1 MFYTCVN
8 RKGDYILCRGYE
20 KDENGNYSAVQNR
33 IKFSPTLF
41 IPSTKELTPYV
52 SIDGVD
58 VEPVEFETM
67 KDAKDFVGR
76 YNDVDNFEVYGN
88 QNYISQFIYE
98 SYPYE
103 IDFEPSVI
111 NVSYIDIEV
120 DSKNGFP
127 HPERATEIITSICI
141 KSNQHNEYF
150 IFGCG
155 EYDASDSNDIVY
167 IRCEDEIDLLTKF
180 INHWDTPR
188 YTPDI
193 ISGYYSRLFDIP
205 YLINRINK
213 VLGEDYSKRLSPWRT
228 INYRQIAVKGKNL
241 DTYEI
246 YGIQQLDYLD
256 LFQKFAYT
264 YGTLESYQLDYVAH
278 VVLGENKLSYDE
290 YSTLNELYEK
300 NYQKFIDYNK
310 KDVELVQRLEDKLGL
325 VNLAMTMAYRAGVNY
340 SDTFGTTMIWD
351 TIIYRD
357 LMKKRIVLQPNKIAS
372 KEAYDGGYVKAPH
385 VGLHRWVCSFD
396 LNSLYPSIIV
406 QWNMSPETIVSN
418 TKPLTVHEC
427 LYESFNFDKNYCY
440 AANGVKF
447 KRDKQGHI
455 PAIIVKMYDERKK
468 IKEKMLETE
477 REIESLK
484 NELFE
489 LKGEYNTEIEV
500 KLQELERKKIQLHN
514 NQMALKISLNS
525 LYGALANKYFRHYS
539 QPMAEAITLT
549 GQLSIQWSERAI
561 NEKLNTLL
569 GTNHDYVIAIDTDSV
584 VGDTQ
589 INVNGTTLKIK
600 DYYDS
605 LNDSFLK
612 KDDFNQDYVKHVET
626 FDVTPSI
633 NKEGSVEEKLIKYV
647 MKHKVKKEMFRITN
661 SFGES
666 VVVTED
672 HSIIVRNKRSGA
684 ITSIKPKNLSSEK
697 HEIINLNLNKM
708 FDDNFTVESLGVVED
723 DVYDL
728 EVDDNH
734 NFFGNGICV
743 HNSNYVCFDKLVKK
757 FKPKNEVTFLDKVCR
772 EAIEPHISAAYDSLF
787 SKFNCYEKRLEM
799 SREVIADIGIWTAK
813 KRYVLNVYDN
823 EGVRY
828 REPKLKIV
836 GIEAVKSSTP
846 EVCRNSLKQMFK
858 TIMTGS
864 EEATQ
869 NEISKFSEVFRTL
882 RPDEVSFPRGVSDID
897 KWYDKRT
904 LFKKGCPIHVRG
916 ALVYNDLLR
925 KLNLDKK
932 YRKIQN
938 GDKVKFCYLKVP
950 NSAKSNVISF
960 VDFLPT
966 EFGLHKD
973 IDYETQFEKAF
984 ISPILPVLDAVGW
997 TAENLNTVDDF
1008 F

>member
-8 RKGDYILCRGYE
+8 RRGDYILCRGYE

-41 IPSTKELTPYV
+41 IPSTKESTPYV

-111 NVSYIDIEV
+111 NVTYIDIEV

-141 KSNQHNEYF
+141 KSNQHDEYF

-264 YGTLESYQLDYVAH
+264 YGTLESYRLDYVAY

-300 NYQKFIDYNK
+300 NYQKFIHYNK

-357 LMKKRIVLQPNKIAS
+357 LMQKRIVLQPNKIAS
-372 KEAYDGGYVKAPH
+372 KEAYVGGYVKAPQ

-440 AANGVKF
+440 AANGVRF

-468 IKEKMLETE
+468 MKQKMLETE
-477 REIESLK
+477 REIESFK

-489 LKGEYNTEIEV
+489 LKGKYNTEIEV

-561 NEKLNTLL
+561 NEKLNAIL
-569 GTNHDYVIAIDTDSV
+569 GTNYDYVVAIDTD
-584 VGDTQ
+584 
-589 INVNGTTLKIK
+589 
-600 DYYDS
+600 
-605 LNDSFLK
+605 
-612 KDDFNQDYVKHVET
+612 
-626 FDVTPSI
+626 
-633 NKEGSVEEKLIKYV
+633 
-647 MKHKVKKEMFRITN
+647 
-661 SFGES
+661 
-666 VVVTED
+666 
-672 HSIIVRNKRSGA
+672 
-684 ITSIKPKNLSSEK
+684 
-697 HEIINLNLNKM
+697 
-708 FDDNFTVESLGVVED
+708 
-723 DVYDL
+723 
-728 EVDDNH
+728 
-734 NFFGNGICV
+734 
-743 HNSNYVCFDKLVKK
+743 SNYVCFDKLIKK
-757 FKPKNEVTFLDKVCR
+757 FKPKNEIAFLDKVCR

-787 SKFNCYEKRLEM
+787 SKFNCYKKRLEM

-869 NEISKFSEVFRTL
+869 NEIAKFSEVFRTL

-938 GDKVKFCYLKVP
+938 GDKVKFCYLKMP

-997 TAENLNTVDDF
+997 TPENLNTVDDF